1 MNITQQQ
8 ITAAQQDADAFK
20 TVRVSNRINFIEKL
34 LAEDVNT
41 LFNASTV
48 RYLLDSLK
56 EANGRG
62 DAYKAEC
69 LKLRDQ
75 AKTVTLPV
83 AKGKAVVKLSRLVVK
98 QSDALLEIAEF
109 ASGAMHVGENINAI
123 EQEWQELQQ
132 KHADVLAGVGY
143 GDES

>member
-1 MNITQQQ
+1 MTITQQQ
-8 ITAAQQDADAFK
+8 ITAAQQDADAFN
-20 TVRVSNRINFIEKL
+20 TVPMFNRINFIEKL

-41 LFNASTV
+41 LFNARMV

-69 LKLRDQ
+69 VKLRDQ
-75 AKTVTLPV
+75 AKVVSLPV

-98 QSDALLEIAEF
+98 QADALLEISDF
-109 ASGAMHVGENINAI
+109 AAVATCARNDNGDLD
-123 EQEWQELQQ
+123 QEWEVLQN

>member
-1 MNITQQQ
+1 MTIAQQQ
-8 ITAAQQDADAFK
+8 ITAAQQDADAFN
-20 TVRVSNRINFIEKL
+20 TVPVFNRINFIEKL

-41 LFNASTV
+41 LFNARMV
-48 RYLLDSLK
+48 RYLLDSLR
-56 EANGRG
+56 EANARG

-75 AKTVTLPV
+75 AKKVTLPV
-83 AKGKAVVKLSRLVVK
+83 AKGKVAVKLARIVSK

-109 ASGAMHVGENINAI
+109 ASGAMYARENINAI
-123 EQEWQELQQ
+123 EQEWQELQH